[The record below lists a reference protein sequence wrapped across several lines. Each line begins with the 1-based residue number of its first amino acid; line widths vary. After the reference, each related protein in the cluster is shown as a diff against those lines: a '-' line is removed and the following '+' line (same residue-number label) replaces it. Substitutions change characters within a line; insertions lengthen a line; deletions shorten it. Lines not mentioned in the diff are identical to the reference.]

1 MTGTSPNEP
10 SVPNILDA
18 LMRRRCYS
26 TLDRNCVLLFRVN
39 GAEMGSIIEEPLKQI
54 EIEVIV
60 DEADNDDLTA
70 KIELFEDGV
79 VVQTDEPN
87 AENRRWETLAT
98 PEPGG
103 HYYFA
108 KVTQKDGNLLWS
120 APVWVT
126 VASKTPERDFRHQRE
141 AHFVVFAS
149 PSRAS
154 SRHAHFPVT
163 ELRDVLRYVKKQPAT
178 GPVPRAS

>member
-1 MTGTSPNEP
+1 MPVPRFSACGLRRQLARRLRRPRLSCRWTGILAPGLSKQ
-10 SVPNILDA
+10 NILDS
-18 LMRRRCYS
+18 LMKRRCYS

-39 GAEMGSIIEEPLKQI
+39 GAEMGTVIEEPVKQV

-60 DEADNDDLTA
+60 DEADNGDLTA

-87 AENRRWETLAT
+87 AENRRWETTVT
-98 PEPGG
+98 PKPGQ

-108 KVTQKDGNLLWS
+108 KVTQKDGNLVWS

-126 VASKTPERDFRHQRE
+126 VEMEKAESDGAK
-141 AHFVVFAS
+141 
-149 PSRAS
+149 
-154 SRHAHFPVT
+154 
-163 ELRDVLRYVKKQPAT
+163 
-178 GPVPRAS
+178 